1 MLVLNEIPI
10 KDRNIFWNLFS
21 ADRERINYAA
31 EQYLSRDS
39 EASGLLKKLS
49 ENYAR
54 EGVVMPYTKQDFLRE
69 VTKEHLDLLTPD
81 ERVAGLSP
89 NERVAGLSPNERVAG
104 LSPDELVSDLPPDKL
119 RIVIR
124 KAEDRLAHVH
134 KDDKQQPRP
143 RAKTKRSTKRESH

>member
-1 MLVLNEIPI
+1 M
-10 KDRNIFWNLFS
+10 
-21 ADRERINYAA
+21 
-31 EQYLSRDS
+31 
-39 EASGLLKKLS
+39 LKKLS

-89 NERVAGLSPNERVAG
+89 NERVAGLSP
-104 LSPDELVSDLPPDKL
+104 DELVSDLPPDKL
-119 RIVIR
+119 RVVIR
-124 KAEDRLAHVH
+124 KAEERLAHVH
-134 KDDKQQPRP
+134 KVDKQQPRP